1 MPVRRGEDWGE
12 PGGLGP
18 DGVEAGSD
26 AEARAL
32 IEAARRANRPLPE
45 LGLLGGD
52 LCRTLGG
59 RGASDAIRSP
69 EAWRFAV
76 DLGAVL
82 LDGRL
87 FWFCAHLVARRK
99 GWAGEALVAMNA
111 AWRGSWNLGPRAHP
125 GDGLLDISH
134 GALSAGDRWRALRRV
149 GTGDHLPH
157 PQISYRRTGA
167 FQIVLQQPLMV
178 ELDGEPVRRA
188 SNLSIRVEPA
198 VLTVVV

>member
-1 MPVRRGEDWGE
+1 MPIRRGEDWGE

-18 DGVEAGSD
+18 DGVLVGSD
-26 AEARAL
+26 SEARAL
-32 IEAARRANRPLPE
+32 VEEARRDNRPVPE

-59 RGASDAIRSP
+59 RGNPDALRSP

-76 DLGAVL
+76 DVGAVL

-87 FWFCAHLVARRK
+87 FWFCAHLVARRR
-99 GWAGEALVAMNA
+99 GWGGEVLVAMNA

-125 GDGLLDISH
+125 GDGVLDVYH
-134 GALSAGDRWRALRRV
+134 GRLSIGDRLRARQRL

-157 PQISYRRTGA
+157 PGIRHHRVGA
-167 FQIVLQQPLMV
+167 FQAELEKPLMV
-178 ELDGEPVRRA
+178 ELDGRPVRRT

-198 VLTVVV
+198 ALVVVV